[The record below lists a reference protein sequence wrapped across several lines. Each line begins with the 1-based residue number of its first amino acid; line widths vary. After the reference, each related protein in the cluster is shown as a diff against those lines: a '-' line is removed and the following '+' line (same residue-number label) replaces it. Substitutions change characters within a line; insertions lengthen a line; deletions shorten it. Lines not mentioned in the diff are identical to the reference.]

1 MTTNDTRILS
11 SNYKEERYQTLPLS
25 AENNTNKPDRH
36 AAPQQ
41 CRARM
46 TCEIC
51 GTYDDFIYEE
61 LSPENGWQK
70 LCGQGIYECMS
81 CSALYTTDDALPENR
96 FASAWLYWTSKEA
109 AISHLSWIDHKLSQ
123 SNHEIMTTEPGTVYE
138 VASQLTKDGFSDS
151 QVSVKNGI
159 LSIATLTPFRKWEDG
174 RYADSCRTNGFAFK
188 SEASEKLIYSVR
200 LHIAPHPYSEL
211 GEPDVAAIQA
221 AAASAPATAFLNP
234 SSYSL
239 FVKCIKHGAELLE
252 AELDLAS
259 ERILAQIS
267 KSVDSRDQTSAG

>member
-1 MTTNDTRILS
+1 MTTNETRVLS

-25 AENNTNKPDRH
+25 AEGNTNKPDRH

-46 TCEIC
+46 TCGIC

-109 AISHLSWIDHKLSQ
+109 AISHLSWIEHQLSQ
-123 SNHEIMTTEPGTVYE
+123 ANQEIMSTEPSTVYE
-138 VASQLTKDGFSDS
+138 VASKLTKDGFNDASISVSD
-151 QVSVKNGI
+151 GI
-159 LSIATLTPFRKWEDG
+159 LSVTCLAPFRQFESGK
-174 RYADSCRTNGFAFK
+174 YADAIKTTGFAFK
-188 SEASEKLIYSVR
+188 RNEGGGITYSVR
-200 LHIAPHPYSEL
+200 LSIASHPYDDG
-211 GEPDVAAIQA
+211 GEPNIPAIQA
-221 AAASAPATAFLNP
+221 SASQAPALIYLEPKIYSQFLECMQNGP
-234 SSYSL
+234 D
-239 FVKCIKHGAELLE
+239 LLE
-252 AELDLAS
+252 SQLAFAS
-259 ERILAQIS
+259 IRIMEQIT
-267 KSVDSRDQTSAG
+267 KANNA

>member
-1 MTTNDTRILS
+1 MTTNETRLLS
-11 SNYKEERYQTLPLS
+11 SSYKEETYQTQPLS
-25 AENNTNKPDRH
+25 AEVNTTKHDRH

-81 CSALYTTDDALPENR
+81 CSALYTTDDALPDNR
-96 FASAWLYWTSKEA
+96 FASAWLYWASKEA
-109 AISHLSWIDHKLSQ
+109 AISHLSWIEHQLTKANQ
-123 SNHEIMTTEPGTVYE
+123 EIMTTEPSTVYE
-138 VASQLTKDGFSDS
+138 VASQLIKDGFRDS

-159 LSIATLTPFRKWEDG
+159 LSISTLAAFRKLKDG

-188 SEASEKLIYSVR
+188 SEASQKLIYSVR
-200 LHIAPHPYSEL
+200 LHIASHPYRET
-211 GEPDVAAIQA
+211 GEPDVTSIQA
-221 AAASAPATAFLNP
+221 AAASAPAAVFLSP
-234 SSYSL
+234 PSYSM
-239 FVKCIKHGAELLE
+239 FIKCIVHGAELLE

-259 ERILAQIS
+259 ERILALLDNS
-267 KSVDSRDQTSAG
+267 ADSPD

>member
-1 MTTNDTRILS
+1 MTTNETRVLS

-25 AENNTNKPDRH
+25 TEGNNKPDRH

-70 LCGQGIYECMS
+70 LCGQGIYECMN

-96 FASAWLYWTSKEA
+96 FASAWLYWTSKNA
-109 AISHLSWIDHKLSQ
+109 AISHLSWIENQLTQ
-123 SNHEIMTTEPGTVYE
+123 ANQVIMTTEPGTVYE

-159 LSIATLTPFRKWEDG
+159 LSISILTAFRKWEDG

-200 LHIAPHPYSEL
+200 LHIASHPYNEA
-211 GEPDVAAIQA
+211 GEPDVASIQA
-221 AAASAPATAFLNP
+221 AAASAPATVFLNP
-234 SSYSL
+234 PSYSL

-252 AELDLAS
+252 GELDLVS
-259 ERILAQIS
+259 ERILARVD
-267 KSVDSRDQTSAG
+267 KTVDSPD